1 MRQDKSKKQNFEE
14 IVTENFINLRKYK
27 AKKKKGKRKRQ
38 SYKFKSLITSQKN
51 KPKKQICV
59 HIYHNETAEN

>member
-27 AKKKKGKRKRQ
+27 AKKKRKKKTTKLQ
-38 SYKFKSLITSQKN
+38 IQESYHI
-51 KPKKQICV
+51 PKK
-59 HIYHNETAEN
+59 